1 MSQTSLYVAFP
12 ASDTL
17 RDRIDA
23 FLQATAEEPE
33 RNHADRLD
41 AIMDPFLDEVLHTY
55 FTGPIDAVNA
65 KGPAVNVILGAMK
78 VINKAAH
85 GLAGRLMRKTSVPE
99 QQALAAHFSALRL
112 EKDGQV
118 FVGYP
123 LSPSLAERASLVF
136 QEFADGQG
144 EMRHL
149 VEVMDGISAGAIEA
163 YLDKTVGNLE
173 LGRINRG
180 LVSGARATIKKASA
194 SSVEKGIP
202 AMDREH
208 RKPVVAYFE
217 SLLLDPRT
225 AA

>member
-1 MSQTSLYVAFP
+1 MSQPTLYVAFP
-12 ASDTL
+12 ASDEL

-23 FLQATAEEPE
+23 FLEVTRQEPDS
-33 RNHADRLD
+33 NHVQELE
-41 AIMDPFLDEVLHTY
+41 AIMDPFLNEVLHTY

-65 KGPAVNVILGAMK
+65 KGTAVNVILSAMK

-85 GLAGRLMRKTSVPE
+85 GLAGRLMRKTSVEE
-99 QQALAAHFSALRL
+99 QRALAEHFRNLRL

-118 FVGYP
+118 YIGYP
-123 LSPSLAERASLVF
+123 LSPALAERASLVF
-136 QEFADGQG
+136 QEFADGNGQ
-144 EMRHL
+144 MPRL
-149 VEVMDGISAGAIEA
+149 VEVMDGISGGAIEN

-202 AMDREH
+202 AMEKSH
-208 RKPVVAYFE
+208 QKPVVAYFE
-217 SLLLDPRT
+217 SLLLQP
-225 AA
+225 

>member
-1 MSQTSLYVAFP
+1 MSDSTLYVAFP
-12 ASDTL
+12 ASEQL
-17 RDRIDA
+17 RDRIDTFIESA
-23 FLQATAEEPE
+23 RGEPDRDHVAELE
-33 RNHADRLD
+33 

-65 KGPAVNVILGAMK
+65 KGTAVNVILGAMK

-85 GLAGRLMRKTSVPE
+85 GLAHRLMRKASVEE
-99 QQALAAHFSALRL
+99 QRALAEHFAALRL

-118 FVGYP
+118 YIGYP
-123 LSPSLAERASLVF
+123 LTPSLAERASLVF

-144 EMRHL
+144 EMKHL
-149 VEVMDGISAGAIEA
+149 VEVMDGISAGAIEN

-180 LVSGARATIKKASA
+180 LVSGARTTIKKASA

-202 AMDREH
+202 AMDRAH

-217 SLLLDPRT
+217 SLLLAP
-225 AA
+225 

>member
-1 MSQTSLYVAFP
+1 MSESTLYVAFP
-12 ASDTL
+12 ASDQL

-23 FLQATAEEPE
+23 FIESTRSEPDLDHATKLE
-33 RNHADRLD
+33 
-41 AIMDPFLDEVLHTY
+41 AIMDPFLDEVLRTY

-65 KGPAVNVILGAMK
+65 KGTAVNVILGAMK

-85 GLAGRLMRKTSVPE
+85 GLAHRLMRKASVEE
-99 QQALAAHFSALRL
+99 QRALAEHFTALRL

-118 FVGYP
+118 YVGYP
-123 LSPSLAERASLVF
+123 LSPSLAERACLVF

-149 VEVMDGISAGAIEA
+149 VEVMDGISACAIEN
-163 YLDKTVGNLE
+163 YLDKTVGALE
-173 LGRINRG
+173 LGRFNRG

-202 AMDREH
+202 AMDRAH
-208 RKPVVAYFE
+208 RKPVVAYFD
-217 SLLLDPRT
+217 SLLLAP
-225 AA
+225 